1 MGSSNL
7 FGMLFSS
14 SWATEKDSTP
24 LGQWLT
30 GRMLCPVLVELYQRA
45 REALLERVQL
55 NEELFQESGVFHH
68 AGEWHTA
75 SMLWPSGSK
84 MKAP

>member
-1 MGSSNL
+1 MPGP
-7 FGMLFSS
+7 
-14 SWATEKDSTP
+14 A
-24 LGQWLT
+24 
-30 GRMLCPVLVELYQRA
+30 LVELYQRA
-45 REALLERVQL
+45 REALLERAQL
-55 NEELFQESGVFHH
+55 NEELFQEYGVFHH